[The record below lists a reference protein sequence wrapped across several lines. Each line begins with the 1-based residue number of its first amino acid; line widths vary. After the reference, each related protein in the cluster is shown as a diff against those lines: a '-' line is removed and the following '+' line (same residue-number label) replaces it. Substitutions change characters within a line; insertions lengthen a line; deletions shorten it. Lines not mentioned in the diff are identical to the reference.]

1 MEERKIYGWRRMNM
15 LSEESMRRLKY
26 MHLIMTWK
34 R

>member
-1 MEERKIYGWRRMNM
+1 MEERKIYGWRMNM